1 MGFCALGR
9 SYSCSCWERGR
20 RLLLLFPPLLLLLLE
35 ESDLSCWVGRRPVS
49 DVSSFSVV
57 RMLWAVGE
65 AKGRR
70 GVVLMVATRKRWVAE
85 VTEVNARGGEG
96 EACRKAVVAAVPR
109 SRTRVQERAR
119 AQLDVAVA
127 LRCMVLDEG
136 WARGAW
142 VEDEAAKR
150 RLRMVLLWTIL

>member
-1 MGFCALGR
+1 MLAKEEDDIGFCALGR

-20 RLLLLFPPLLLLLLE
+20 RLLLLLPPLLLLLLLLLE
-35 ESDLSCWVGRRPVS
+35 ESVLSCWVGRRPVS

-57 RMLWAVGE
+57 RMLRAVAE

-70 GVVLMVATRKRWVAE
+70 GVVVMVATRNRWVAE

-109 SRTRVQERAR
+109 IRTRVQERVR
-119 AQLDVAVA
+119 A
-127 LRCMVLDEG
+127 
-136 WARGAW
+136 
-142 VEDEAAKR
+142 
-150 RLRMVLLWTIL
+150 